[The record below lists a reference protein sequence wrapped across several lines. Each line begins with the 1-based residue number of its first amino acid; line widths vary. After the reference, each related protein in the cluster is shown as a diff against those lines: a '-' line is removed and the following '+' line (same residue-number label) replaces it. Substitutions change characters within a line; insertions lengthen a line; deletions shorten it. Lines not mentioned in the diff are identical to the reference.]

1 MGMTVEE
8 LEQRLTRI
16 EGALNMVVTALADQ
30 EDARELES
38 EIASVYRRGYQAG
51 YQAGSKGD
59 HKSVED
65 AMRRARGPQK
75 RVIRSAATVR

>member
-16 EGALNMVVTALADQ
+16 EGALSMVVNTLAEQ
-30 EDARELES
+30 EDARDLEV
-38 EIASVYRRGYQAG
+38 EIATAYRRGYQAG
-51 YQAGSKGD
+51 HHAGAKGD
-59 HKSVED
+59 NKSVEE

-75 RVIRSAATVR
+75 RVIRAAAG